1 MVLDTSAIAAI
12 FLENAGFAS
21 IRNKIAASRDVSIGA
36 PTLVETNMVLCSRLN
51 DSLEQDV
58 RTFLLEMEVTVI
70 PFEEVHWR
78 EATAA
83 FLRFGK
89 GRHPAKLNFGDCLS
103 YATAKVARKPLLYVG
118 EDFAQTDIIRA

>member
-1 MVLDTSAIAAI
+1 
-12 FLENAGFAS
+12 
-21 IRNKIAASRDVSIGA
+21 
-36 PTLVETNMVLCSRLN
+36 MVLCSRLN
-51 DSLEQDV
+51 DSLERDV

-70 PFEEVHWR
+70 PFEAAHWR

-118 EDFAQTDIIRA
+118 DNFSQTDIIRA